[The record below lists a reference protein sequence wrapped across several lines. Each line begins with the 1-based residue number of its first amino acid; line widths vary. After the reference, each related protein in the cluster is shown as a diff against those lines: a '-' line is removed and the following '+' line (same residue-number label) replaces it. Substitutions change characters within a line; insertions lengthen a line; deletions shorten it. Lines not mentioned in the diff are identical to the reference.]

1 MRICELWRWWIQQ
14 HYHLKNWPPAPFLD
28 WRDTRFENVFA
39 RMFART
45 FETRAA
51 RRREPPRVVALMRI
65 RRLASPSRASP
76 YHVGELVC
84 ARRRDAVV
92 PGRIGEGVGE
102 YCATRASAV
111 SARGAA
117 DVPGR
122 PPTIGRPPGGGPCG
136 GQDI

>member
-1 MRICELWRWWIQQ
+1 MNPEFGSPFILDYRGAWIQQ
-14 HYHLKNWPPAPFLD
+14 HYHLKNCPPAPFFD

-51 RRREPPRVVALMRI
+51 RLREPPRVVALMRI
-65 RRLASPSRASP
+65 SRLASPSRASP

-92 PGRIGEGVGE
+92 PGLKGEGVGE
-102 YCATRASAV
+102 YCATCV
-111 SARGAA
+111 E
-117 DVPGR
+117 
-122 PPTIGRPPGGGPCG
+122 IN
-136 GQDI
+136 Q